1 MKSQSLI
8 YFFSILSFF
17 TFLIQAEIDTTVDY
31 VILKRTLKEE
41 DLKKD
46 IDVIDM
52 AIESFGIAI
61 TLNKTTCEKKMF
73 KTIDPLQSDKIPEI
87 LKIAESVCKLP
98 GIKSIYRYFD
108 PSSLFWR
115 FFFSL

>member
-1 MKSQSLI
+1 MPFEFD
-8 YFFSILSFF
+8 YFFNFF
-17 TFLIQAEIDTTVDY
+17 FDY
-31 VILKRTLKEE
+31 VILKRTLTEE

-46 IDVIDM
+46 IEVVDM

-61 TLNKTTCEKKMF
+61 TLDKTTCAKKMF
-73 KTIDPLQSDKIPEI
+73 RNIDSLQSDKIPEI
-87 LKIAESVCKLP
+87 LKIAESLCKLP

-108 PSSLFWR
+108 HSSL